1 MTAFARFI
9 AGACLALFAGVAS
22 AHPNHGDG
30 PPVARED
37 LPALGKRVLVA
48 LVESKQL
55 GPSWQDRAA
64 KDVRPEQTPAGLV
77 WIISYE
83 NPAETD
89 RAKRTVYIF
98 FDEFGNFLGGNH
110 SGKLQ

>member
-1 MTAFARFI
+1 VSRFALAAALCFALC
-9 AGACLALFAGVAS
+9 AGLAL

-30 PPVARED
+30 PPVAKDD
-37 LPALGKRVLVA
+37 LPALGQRVLA
-48 LVESKQL
+48 SLVQSKQL
-55 GPSWQDRAA
+55 ASSWEGKTARE
-64 KDVRPEQTPAGLV
+64 VRSAQTAAGLV

-89 RAKRTVYIF
+89 RAKRSVYIF

-110 SGKLQ
+110 SGRVQ